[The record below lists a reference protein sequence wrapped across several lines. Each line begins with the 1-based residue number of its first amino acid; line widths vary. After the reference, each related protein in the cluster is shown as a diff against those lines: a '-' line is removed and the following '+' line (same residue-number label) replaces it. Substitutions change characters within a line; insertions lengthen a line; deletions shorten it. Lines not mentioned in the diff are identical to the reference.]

1 MFAAVSFDT
10 TQSVTHFAGK
20 QILPEYMRPMY
31 RVRSSKPATFIKP
44 CRPTV
49 VAQPPSGPG
58 WAHELKH
65 DGYRLQIHVRDGHWS
80 KRYPRI
86 VESAARIGGSTIIDA
101 EVVWMNSDGVPDFDA
116 LRSRVNDRN
125 AVALAFDLLALDGDD
140 LRKKPFLDRKAALK
154 KVLRRTRRGIQ
165 YVEHTEGDGGE
176 MFKAVCKLGL
186 EGIVS
191 KKLDAPYKSGPS
203 KAWLKIKNPK
213 APAATRAVD
222 GTF

>member
-1 MFAAVSFDT
+1 MVMRHWRGRPINAPAA
-10 TQSVTHFAGK
+10 
-20 QILPEYMRPMY
+20 
-31 RVRSSKPATFIKP
+31 FIQP

-49 VAQPPSGPG
+49 VAQPPSGPS

-65 DGYRLQIHVRDGHWS
+65 DGYRLQIHVRDGRVKLYTITGADWS

-86 VESAARIGGSTIIDA
+86 VEAAARINGNAILDA
-101 EVVWMNSDGVPDFDA
+101 EVVWIGSDGVADFDA
-116 LRSRVNDRN
+116 LHSRANDKS
-125 AVALAFDLLALDGDD
+125 AVSLAFDLLSLDGND
-140 LRKKPFLDRKAALK
+140 LRRKPFSERKAVLR

-165 YVEHTEGDGGE
+165 YVEHTEGDGVE

-191 KKLDAPYKSGPS
+191 KRLDAPYKSGPS
-203 KAWLKIKNPK
+203 KAWLKIKNPN
-213 APAATRAVD
+213 APAATRAID

>member
-1 MFAAVSFDT
+1 VAYIANMV
-10 TQSVTHFAGK
+10 
-20 QILPEYMRPMY
+20 L
-31 RVRSSKPATFIKP
+31 RSSRGRALNGPAAFIHP
-44 CRPTV
+44 CQPI
-49 VAQPPSGPG
+49 VAKQPPAGPG

-65 DGYRLQIHVRDGHWS
+65 DGYRLQIHVRDGRVRLYTINGADWS

-86 VESAARIGGSTIIDA
+86 VESAARIGGAAVLDA
-101 EVVWMNSDGVPDFDA
+101 EVVWMGSNGVPDFDA
-116 LRSRVNDRN
+116 LHSRVNDRN

-140 LRKKPFLDRKAALK
+140 LRKKPFSDRKAVLR

-165 YVEHTEGDGGE
+165 YVEHSEGDGGE

-191 KKLDAPYKSGPS
+191 KKLDAPYRSGPS
-203 KAWLKIKNPK
+203 KTWIKIKNPE
-213 APAATRAVD
+213 APAAIRAAD